1 VTQVVAYDTAARNT
15 MRRLTENPTTLDLSF
30 GKIGVR
36 GAVAAAERCAS
47 PLSVS
52 YGHVGCFEGKGLSTL
67 RSSNS
72 SRTQYALGR
81 RRHLS
86 LVAPFLSQ
94 VLSVV
99 GAPRRL
105 LTHASVASLSLA
117 YNPVGDRGFR
127 AIAHALRHGGGV
139 TSLVPYPD
147 LGLSLGG
154 A

>member
-1 VTQVVAYDTAARNT
+1 MTQVVAYDTAARNT

-86 LVAPFLSQ
+86 GCAF
-94 VLSVV
+94 
-99 GAPRRL
+99 
-105 LTHASVASLSLA
+105 SLA
-117 YNPVGDRGFR
+117 SAERGGSPTQAADAR
-127 AIAHALRHGGGV
+127 VRRVAVAGV
-139 TSLVPYPD
+139 QSRR
-147 LGLSLGG
+147 
-154 A
+154 